1 MFKIGFSLLIGMLIL
16 SGCGGSGDGGGTPS
30 STGDSSNTSGSAS
43 ASAHITKTSVTAG
56 TNSFTLHATYTSP
69 EYAGVSSISEAS
81 LASEMKVFAKLRSK
95 VTAKSISD
103 GYSMDVQCSYTL
115 DVIASTN
122 YYKLKCDDLND
133 DSDGVSDRT
142 LKETDI
148 LTARWSEYGKTEYV
162 AFGSV
167 GDIISKTPT
176 TDKGNDTVS
185 DAPLTKSTTTIFQD
199 TWYGDGIQNSSATW
213 SIKVDFDKST
223 ISYPSIPCEGT
234 LTLLSE
240 TENKIEYK
248 EHITSGICVD
258 NGKVVIERNHSGNL
272 DFTWYHSDGRLD
284 GSGSLSTG
292 ITVKTSANAI
302 IKKTGQ
308 TTSYANYDDGYY
320 QKGAS
325 PRYTRASDIVT
336 DELTNLMWQD
346 DESAKTTR
354 KTYAEAITYCSSLSF
369 GGYTDWRLPSS
380 TELESIIDYGSS
392 NPAIDTNYFQNT
404 YSYFYWSSSSYE
416 GYSDG
421 AWYVSFHR
429 GHVNIERKSTNYYVR
444 CVRGGQ

>member
-1 MFKIGFSLLIGMLIL
+1 MFKIGSSLLIGMLIL
-16 SGCGGSGDGGGTPS
+16 SGCGGGGDGGSTPS
-30 STGDSSNTSGSAS
+30 SGDSSNTSGSAS
-43 ASAHITKTSVTAG
+43 TSAHITKTSVTAG

-69 EYAGVSSISEAS
+69 EYAGVSSISETS

-176 TDKGNDTVS
+176 TDNNTVS
-185 DAPLTKSTTTIFQD
+185 DTPLTKSTTTIFQN

-213 SIKVDFDKST
+213 SIAVDFDKST

-248 EHITSGICVD
+248 EHITSGKCVD
-258 NGKVVIERNHSGNL
+258 NGKVVIERTHSDNL

-292 ITVKTSANAI
+292 TTVKTSANAI

-308 TTSYANYDDGYY
+308 TTSIADYDDGYY
-320 QKGAS
+320 QKGVS

-336 DELTNLMWQD
+336 DELTDLMWQD
-346 DESAKTTR
+346 DESAKTTY

-392 NPAIDTNYFQNT
+392 DPSIDTNYFQNT
-404 YSYFYWSSSSYE
+404 YSNRYWSSTSYE
-416 GYSDG
+416 GSSDV
-421 AWYVSFHR
+421 AWV
-429 GHVNIERKSTNYYVR
+429 VNFNYGSVGGNLKSSSYYVR